1 MTIRNLDSL
10 FKPRSIAVIGA
21 SPNLGTVGSVVV
33 KNLHTGGFSGT
44 IYLVNPKYASFEG
57 QPVYADV
64 AALPG
69 VPDLAV
75 IATPPA
81 SVPGLISQL
90 GRRGTKGAV
99 VITAGFTSDSG
110 SALKQAMLDAAQPH
124 LLRIVGPNCLGLL
137 VPPLGL
143 NASFAHLQ
151 PHRGGLAFI
160 AQSGAILTSVIDW
173 ARPRGIGFSRMV
185 SLGDMADVDFGDMLD
200 YLSTDPETSAI
211 LLYIEMVTHARKFMS
226 AARIAARTKPVV
238 VIKAGRHA
246 ESARAVASHTGA
258 MAGSDL
264 VYDAAFRRAG
274 LLRVLDLEELFS
286 AVETLAMSATPP
298 GDRIMILT
306 NGGGAGILAT
316 DALVDA
322 GGQLAEL
329 SANTRKQLDEV
340 LPPTWSH
347 ANPIDIIG
355 DAPPARYAA
364 AMTALLA
371 DPGSDAILVLSCP
384 TAISAGADAARA
396 VIDTL
401 KNGRRPVFTCWLGG
415 ETASTARRLF
425 ADARLPSYDT
435 PEQAVRAVMH
445 MVNYRRNQEQLMQTP
460 PSISRELG
468 CDIAR
473 ARTVIEHVLAE
484 KRDLLTLPES
494 MTVLAAYGVPV
505 NEVMVATTPGEAGHL
520 AARIGGRVAMKIL
533 SPDITHKSDV
543 GGVALDLEGPSA
555 TIEAAVA
562 MLERVHTV
570 QPAAHITGFTI
581 EPMVQAKNAYEL
593 IIGITE
599 DAQFGPVILFGQG
612 GIATEILADRAVALP
627 PLNMPLAQE
636 LISRTRICAL
646 LRGFRDR
653 PAASLDAIAST
664 LLKVSQIAI
673 DLPEIVELDIN
684 PLLAEPS
691 GVLALDARIRVQ
703 RPARPGSAR
712 LAIRPY
718 PRELEEVVQVG
729 DRELLLRPVR
739 PEDEPRFRDA
749 FAKLSSD
756 AIHLRFFGLIREL
769 SHTMA
774 ARLTQIDYEREMA
787 LVLTERKPAGLA
799 DVFAVVRLLTDPDG
813 ARAEFAIVVRD
824 DFAGKG
830 LGRLLMRRIIDYASG
845 RGIGEIFG
853 DVLQANARMLDLARH
868 LGFRI
873 EPTDQDTEIV
883 RVSLELDR
891 PT

>member
-1 MTIRNLDSL
+1 M
-10 FKPRSIAVIGA
+10 
-21 SPNLGTVGSVVV
+21 
-33 KNLHTGGFSGT
+33 
-44 IYLVNPKYASFEG
+44 
-57 QPVYADV
+57 
-64 AALPG
+64 
-69 VPDLAV
+69 
-75 IATPPA
+75 
-81 SVPGLISQL
+81 
-90 GRRGTKGAV
+90 
-99 VITAGFTSDSG
+99 
-110 SALKQAMLDAAQPH
+110 
-124 LLRIVGPNCLGLL
+124 
-137 VPPLGL
+137 
-143 NASFAHLQ
+143 
-151 PHRGGLAFI
+151 
-160 AQSGAILTSVIDW
+160 
-173 ARPRGIGFSRMV
+173 
-185 SLGDMADVDFGDMLD
+185 
-200 YLSTDPETSAI
+200 
-211 LLYIEMVTHARKFMS
+211 
-226 AARIAARTKPVV
+226 
-238 VIKAGRHA
+238 
-246 ESARAVASHTGA
+246 
-258 MAGSDL
+258 
-264 VYDAAFRRAG
+264 
-274 LLRVLDLEELFS
+274 
-286 AVETLAMSATPP
+286 
-298 GDRIMILT
+298 
-306 NGGGAGILAT
+306 
-316 DALVDA
+316 
-322 GGQLAEL
+322 
-329 SANTRKQLDEV
+329 
-340 LPPTWSH
+340 
-347 ANPIDIIG
+347 
-355 DAPPARYAA
+355 
-364 AMTALLA
+364 
-371 DPGSDAILVLSCP
+371 
-384 TAISAGADAARA
+384 
-396 VIDTL
+396 
-401 KNGRRPVFTCWLGG
+401 
-415 ETASTARRLF
+415 
-425 ADARLPSYDT
+425 
-435 PEQAVRAVMH
+435 
-445 MVNYRRNQEQLMQTP
+445 
-460 PSISRELG
+460 
-468 CDIAR
+468 
-473 ARTVIEHVLAE
+473 IEHVLAE

-555 TIEAAVA
+555 TKEAAVA

-824 DFAGKG
+824 DLAGKG

-868 LGFRI
+868 L
-873 EPTDQDTEIV
+873 
-883 RVSLELDR
+883 
-891 PT
+891 